1 MEQNSGKGGAKKGA
15 PVSNLDRMTPGL
27 LTQIESAKQYLDNKE
42 EIPDSVLIKILKSKL
57 LHIRSVQMEKKAN
70 EPVNIVYYFVRLVI
84 FLRMNRFQKNL
95 EHLKKINH
103 QLEKRHR
110 LKLRK
115 VVHLLVLFLILINR
129 VN

>member
-57 LHIRSVQMEKKAN
+57 LHIRSVQMEKKAK
-70 EPVNIVYYFVRLVI
+70 YS
-84 FLRMNRFQKNL
+84 
-95 EHLKKINH
+95 
-103 QLEKRHR
+103 
-110 LKLRK
+110 
-115 VVHLLVLFLILINR
+115 LLLC
-129 VN
+129 